1 MHNNSKIE
9 KKFTI
14 AKSVF
19 ILQVQS
25 AHIHTVLYQGRIAY
39 TSKLHIIV
47 VVTMDMDH
55 TTTQDTS
62 PATAAVENDE
72 HGQLPPFST
81 SFTADAGNLEVS
93 SPPSAGNVVLPVPV
107 ANNNLTQNFTES
119 ELAEIFG
126 EGGRTFIDKTRNI
139 INN

>member
-1 MHNNSKIE
+1 
-9 KKFTI
+9 
-14 AKSVF
+14 
-19 ILQVQS
+19 
-25 AHIHTVLYQGRIAY
+25 
-39 TSKLHIIV
+39 
-47 VVTMDMDH
+47 MDMDH